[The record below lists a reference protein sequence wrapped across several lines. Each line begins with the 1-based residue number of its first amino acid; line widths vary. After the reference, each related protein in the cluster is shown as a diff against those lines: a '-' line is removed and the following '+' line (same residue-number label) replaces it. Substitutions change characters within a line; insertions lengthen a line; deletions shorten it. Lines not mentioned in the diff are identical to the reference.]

1 MWFAALKKN
10 FPLSAAKSLFLFLAL
25 IFSASVFAQEETFF
39 IQTDKIPQIRSTK
52 RSDKD
57 LMLKQFD
64 GEVEQNRSLLANG
77 KDARPSFFS
86 YQATEQDRLFD
97 LASRFCVRYDSFCVI
112 NGITGAD
119 DYIKGKRLVLP
130 TLDGVFV
137 PLDEGK
143 EASALE
149 ILLQKN
155 RAPLLEESRHLRYNI
170 NGKNYAFFPGE
181 KFTTTERAFFL
192 DTSMQLPVRNYR
204 ISSRYG
210 QRDNPFDGG
219 KVQFHKGVDMAVP
232 EGSRVFACKGGTVLG
247 LGENNV
253 YGKWIQLAHGG
264 GMTSFYA
271 HLSAIQEDVAK
282 GKIVRAGDLIAKSG
296 STGQVT
302 GPHLHFEIRLNG
314 AAVDP
319 EAYGNF

>member
-1 MWFAALKKN
+1 MKN
-10 FPLSAAKSLFLFLAL
+10 VLLAAAKQSFLFLIL
-25 IFSASVFAQEETFF
+25 FLSVPAFAQEETFF
-39 IQTDKIPQIRSTK
+39 IQTDKIPAIRSTK

-57 LMLKQFD
+57 LALKQFD
-64 GEVEQNRSLLANG
+64 DEVEQNRSLLANG
-77 KDARPSFFS
+77 KDVHPSFFS
-86 YQATEQDRLFD
+86 YKAGEQDKLFE
-97 LASRFCVRYDSFCVI
+97 LAGRFCIRYDSFCPV

-119 DYIKGKRLVLP
+119 SCIGGKRLILP
-130 TLDGVFV
+130 TLDGIFV
-137 PLDEGK
+137 PLDEDEG
-143 EASALE
+143 ASALE

-170 NGKNYAFFPGE
+170 DGKNYAFFPGE

-210 QRDNPFDGG
+210 QRENPFDGG

-247 LGENNV
+247 LGENAV
-253 YGKWIQLAHGG
+253 YGKWLQLSHGG

-271 HLSAIQEDVAK
+271 HLSAIEAGMAK
-282 GKIVRAGDLIAKSG
+282 GKIVRAGDLIARSG

>member
-1 MWFAALKKN
+1 MFQTA
-10 FPLSAAKSLFLFLAL
+10 AAKTLFLFLILSFFAL
-25 IFSASVFAQEETFF
+25 AFAQEETFF
-39 IQTDKIPQIRSTK
+39 VQSDKVPRITSTK

-64 GEVEQNRSLLANG
+64 DEVEQNRSLLANG
-77 KDARPSFFS
+77 KDVRPSFFL
-86 YQATEQDRLFD
+86 YLPTEKDRLFE
-97 LASRFCVRYDSFCVI
+97 LAGRFCVRYDTFCVV

-119 DYIKGKRLVLP
+119 EYIGGKRLLIP
-130 TLDGVFV
+130 TLDGIFV
-137 PLDEGK
+137 PLDEDK
-143 EASALE
+143 DASALE

-170 NGKNYAFFPGE
+170 DGKNFAFFPGE

-204 ISSRYG
+204 ISSRFG
-210 QRDNPFDGG
+210 QRENPFDGR
-219 KVQFHKGVDMAVP
+219 KSQFHKGVDMAVP
-232 EGSRVFACKGGTVLG
+232 EGSGVFACKGGTVLG
-247 LGENNV
+247 LGENGV
-253 YGKWIQLAHGG
+253 YGKWIQLGHGG

-271 HLSAIQEDVAK
+271 HLSAIQDDVQK
-282 GKIVRAGDLIAKSG
+282 GNIVRAGDLIAKSG